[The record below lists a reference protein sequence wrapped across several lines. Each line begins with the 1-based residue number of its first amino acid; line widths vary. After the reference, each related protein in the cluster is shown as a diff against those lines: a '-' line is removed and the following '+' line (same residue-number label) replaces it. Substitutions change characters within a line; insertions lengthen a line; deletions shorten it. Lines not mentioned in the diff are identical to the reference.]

1 LCSLSSGRFAPCQAR
16 LSPLFNSEA
25 LYSEAL
31 YSEALYSEALYSEA
45 LYSEALYSEALYSE
59 ALYSEAL
66 NSERQRALYTSHQ
79 RAPASAQ
86 LAPPSRRN

>member
-1 LCSLSSGRFAPCQAR
+1 MCSLSSGRFAPCQAR
-16 LSPLFNSEA
+16 LSPLFN
-25 LYSEAL
+25 
-31 YSEALYSEALYSEA
+31 SEALYSEA

>member
-16 LSPLFNSEA
+16 LSPLFN
-25 LYSEAL
+25 
-31 YSEALYSEALYSEA
+31 SEALYSEA

>member
-31 YSEALYSEALYSEA
+31 YSEALYSEAL
-45 LYSEALYSEALYSE
+45 
-59 ALYSEAL
+59 

-79 RAPASAQ
+79 RAPASA
-86 LAPPSRRN
+86 SERSTRST